1 MSGGRILVK
10 RKVVAARIGPY
21 AVAAGWVLLAAAAQ
35 FAAANWVG
43 RLASFTVFFPAI
55 VAGALNGAGP
65 GAVGLGLSLALGW
78 SYWTW
83 TAGSAPPG
91 SREAL
96 DLFLIALSGAIIVL
110 VIETYRRTQS
120 PFSHIGLLFK
130 AVQDISLEGVV
141 VYRASL
147 DRNGQVRDFEY
158 RYANPAACAIMMNP
172 SSDDIVGAKLLARLP
187 LAREH
192 AQLFPRYVRVFTSG
206 ETSETE
212 YELGGR
218 WFHSTAAKLGDGIV
232 VTVQDVSV
240 RRRGED
246 AQKLLLQELSHRVKN
261 LLASVIAM
269 ANSTERGVTSTAEFR
284 DKLSAR
290 LQALARAHGLLMAGD
305 WTDAAVGDVV
315 RSTLEPHLATD
326 APRFRIDGPKI
337 RVSSDAALA
346 LNMALH
352 ELATNA
358 IKYGALSG
366 QRGRIEIR
374 WGLDSDRPGFV
385 LLTWR
390 ESDGP
395 PVSTPSS
402 RGFGT
407 RLLERAFAATD
418 GEVQLHFLADGLF
431 CEMRFA
437 GAILNHQ
444 GLA

>member
-1 MSGGRILVK
+1 
-10 RKVVAARIGPY
+10 
-21 AVAAGWVLLAAAAQ
+21 VLLAAATQ
-35 FAAANWVG
+35 FAVANWVG
-43 RLASFTVFFPAI
+43 GLASFTVFFPAI
-55 VAGALNGAGP
+55 VAGALLGAGP
-65 GAVGLGLSLALGW
+65 GALGLGLSLALGW

-96 DLFLIALSGAIIVL
+96 DFMLVALSGAIIVPI
-110 VIETYRRTQS
+110 IEKYRGKS
-120 PFSHIGLLFK
+120 PLSHIDPLFK

-141 VYRASL
+141 VYRAVL
-147 DRNGQVRDFEY
+147 DRGGQVRDFEY
-158 RYANPAACAIMMNP
+158 RYANPAACAIMMSP
-172 SSDDIVGAKLLARLP
+172 SSDEIVGVKLLERLP

-192 AQLFPRYVRVFTSG
+192 PQLFPRYVGVFTTG
-206 ETSETE
+206 KTSEIE

-218 WFHSTAAKLGDGIV
+218 WFHSTAARLGDGIV

-240 RRRGED
+240 RRRSED
-246 AQKLLLQELSHRVKN
+246 VQRLLMQELSHRVKN
-261 LLASVIAM
+261 LLATIIAM
-269 ANSTERGVTSTAEFR
+269 ANSTERGVTSTAEYR

-290 LQALARAHGLLMAGD
+290 VQALARAHGLLMAGD
-305 WTDAAVGDVV
+305 WTDAAVQDVV
-315 RSTLEPHLATD
+315 QSTLEPHLQMD
-326 APRFRIDGPKI
+326 AGRFLIDGPVV
-337 RVSSDAALA
+337 RVSSDTALA

-358 IKYGALSG
+358 IKYGALSH
-366 QRGRIEIR
+366 QRGHIEIR
-374 WGLDSDRPGFV
+374 WELDPDRPGFV

-395 PVSTPSS
+395 PVSAPAA

-418 GEVQLHFLADGLF
+418 GEVQLRFLAEGVC

-437 GAILNHQ
+437 SAIVARQ
-444 GLA
+444 AVA

>member
-1 MSGGRILVK
+1 
-10 RKVVAARIGPY
+10 
-21 AVAAGWVLLAAAAQ
+21 VLLALAAQ
-35 FAAANWVG
+35 FALADRVG
-43 RLASFTVFFPAI
+43 GVASLAVFFPAV

-65 GAVGLGLSLALGW
+65 GAFGLSLVLGW

-83 TAGSAPPG
+83 TAGSTPPG

-110 VIETYRRTQS
+110 IIETYRRSQS
-120 PFSHIGLLFK
+120 PLGHIDLLFK

-141 VYRASL
+141 VYRAVL
-147 DRNGQVRDFEY
+147 DRGGQVRDFEY
-158 RYANPAACAIMMNP
+158 RYANPSACAIMMYP
-172 SSDDIVGAKLLARLP
+172 SSDEIVGAKLLERLP

-192 AQLFPRYVRVFTSG
+192 PELFPRYVRVFATG

-212 YELGGR
+212 YDLGGR
-218 WFHSTAAKLGDGIV
+218 WFHSTAARLGDGIV

-246 AQKLLLQELSHRVKN
+246 AQRLLLQELSHRVKN
-261 LLASVIAM
+261 LLASITAM

-305 WTDAAVGDVV
+305 WTDAAVHDVV
-315 RSTLEPHLATD
+315 RSTLEPHLEMD
-326 APRFRIDGPKI
+326 ASRFLIDGPVV

-358 IKYGALSG
+358 IKYGALSD
-366 QRGRIEIR
+366 QRGHIEIR
-374 WGLDSDRPGFV
+374 WELHSDRPGFV
-385 LLTWR
+385 HLTWR

-395 PVSTPSS
+395 PVSTPTG

-407 RLLERAFAATD
+407 RLLEMAFAATD
-418 GEVQLHFLADGLF
+418 GEVQLHFLTEGVY
-431 CEMRFA
+431 CEMRFG
-437 GAILNHQ
+437 GAIIPQ
-444 GLA
+444 QAVA

>member
-1 MSGGRILVK
+1 
-10 RKVVAARIGPY
+10 
-21 AVAAGWVLLAAAAQ
+21 VLLAAAAQ
-35 FAAANWVG
+35 CAVANWVG
-43 RLASFTVFFPAI
+43 GLASFAVFFPAI

-65 GAVGLGLSLALGW
+65 GALGLGLSLALGW
-78 SYWTW
+78 SYLTW

-91 SREAL
+91 SREAP

-110 VIETYRRTQS
+110 IIGTYRLRQS

-141 VYRASL
+141 VYRALL
-147 DRNGQVRDFEY
+147 DRGGLVRDFEY

-172 SSDDIVGAKLLARLP
+172 SPGEIVGAKLLERLP

-192 AQLFPRYVRVFTSG
+192 PQLFPRYVRVFTTG
-206 ETSETE
+206 ETSEVE

-218 WFHSTAAKLGDGIV
+218 WFRSTAAKLGDGIV

-315 RSTLEPHLATD
+315 RSTLEPHLETD

-337 RVSSDAALA
+337 SVSSDAALA

-374 WGLDSDRPGFV
+374 WELDSDRPGFV